1 MKPNRKIIGLTGN
14 IASGKSTVSKYL
26 IENGYEVIDAD
37 LVAREVVE
45 VDSKGLI
52 LIVENFGKEIL
63 NEDGSLDRKK
73 LGSIVF
79 SDKNKLS
86 ELNNLLHPLIR
97 NEILNRI
104 KNSTEQIVFVDAAL
118 LYETNLDKIVDE
130 VWCVALDDDIQ
141 LDRLMKRDN
150 IDKLDALNR
159 IDSQESNESKIEKAD
174 IIIMNNFETED
185 LYNRVDEILNV
196 MGLDKPK
203 S

>member
-26 IENGYEVIDAD
+26 IEKGYEVIDAD

-63 NEDGSLDRKK
+63 NEDRSLDRKK

-150 IDKLDALNR
+150 IDKSDALNR
-159 IDSQESNESKIEKAD
+159 IDSQGSNESKIKKAD
-174 IIIMNNFETED
+174 IIIMNNLETED

>member
-26 IENGYEVIDAD
+26 IEKGYEVIDAD

-130 VWCVALDDDIQ
+130 VWCVALDDDIR

-150 IDKLDALNR
+150 IDKSDALNR
-159 IDSQESNESKIEKAD
+159 IDSQGSNESKIKKAD
-174 IIIMNNFETED
+174 IIIMNNLETED